1 MTLDQRD
8 HDPGRPAP
16 GAPGAGP
23 APGAALP
30 PDPEVPAQTSRRQF
44 SAAYKLRVLREA
56 DACPVGEQGAL
67 LRREGLYSSH
77 LVLWR
82 RQRARGELA
91 ALAPRRRGRPAPSP
105 EAQELA
111 RLRRENE
118 HLRQDLAAARTVI
131 EVQGKVSAL
140 LGLTPAAPPAAPDP
154 TDRDRAAG
162 PVGAR
167 GRPLLPRRDAFG
179 RFLPGR

>member
-1 MTLDQRD
+1 MTLNP
-8 HDPGRPAP
+8 DPGRPGA
-16 GAPGAGP
+16 GAPSARPTPVP
-23 APGAALP
+23 APPP
-30 PDPEVPAQTSRRQF
+30 PDPEVPVRTSRRQF

-56 DACPVGEQGAL
+56 DACPVGGLGAL

-77 LVLWR
+77 LVAWR

-91 ALAPRRRGRPAPSP
+91 ALAPRRRGRPAPSA

-118 HLRQDLAAARTVI
+118 RLRQDLAAARTVI

-140 LGLTPAAPPAAPDP
+140 LGLTPAVPPAAPDP
-154 TDRDRAAG
+154 TDRDGAAPRAAG
-162 PVGAR
+162 AR
-167 GRPLLPRRDAFG
+167 ATPPLPRRDAFG

>member
-1 MTLDQRD
+1 MTLD
-8 HDPGRPAP
+8 HDPGRAQP
-16 GAPGAGP
+16 GAPGARPDPVP
-23 APGAALP
+23 APPSA
-30 PDPEVPAQTSRRQF
+30 PDPEVPAQASRRQF
-44 SAAYKLRVLREA
+44 SAAYKQRILREA
-56 DACPVGEQGAL
+56 DACPVGELGAL

-91 ALAPRRRGRPAPSP
+91 ALAPRRRGRPAPAP
-105 EAQELA
+105 EVQELA

-118 HLRQDLAAARTVI
+118 RLRQDLAAARTVL

-140 LGLTPAAPPAAPDP
+140 LGLSPAVPPAAPDP
-154 TDRDRAAG
+154 ADGAPGPAA
-162 PVGAR
+162 GAR
-167 GRPLLPRRDAFG
+167 GRPPLPRRDAFG

>member
-1 MTLDQRD
+1 MTLD

-16 GAPGAGP
+16 GAPGARP
-23 APGAALP
+23 APL
-30 PDPEVPAQTSRRQF
+30 PDPEVPAHPGRRQF
-44 SAAYKLRVLREA
+44 SAAYKQRILREA

-111 RLRRENE
+111 RLRQENE
-118 HLRQDLAAARTVI
+118 RLARRLAAAETVI

-140 LGLTPAAPPAAPDP
+140 LGLTPAVPPAAPES
-154 TDRDRAAG
+154 
-162 PVGAR
+162 PVGDGASPR
-167 GRPLLPRRDAFG
+167 GRPVLPRRDAFG

>member
-1 MTLDQRD
+1 MTLD
-8 HDPGRPAP
+8 HDPSGPVPRGLGARPAP
-16 GAPGAGP
+16 
-23 APGAALP
+23 L
-30 PDPEVPAQTSRRQF
+30 PDPEVPSGPGRRRF
-44 SAAYKLRVLREA
+44 SAAYKQRILREA
-56 DACPVGEQGAL
+56 DACPVGELGAL

-111 RLRRENE
+111 RLRKENE
-118 HLRQDLAAARTVI
+118 RLARQLAAAETVI
-131 EVQGKVSAL
+131 EVQRKVSAL
-140 LGLTPAAPPAAPDP
+140 LGLPPAVPPAAPEVPAGDGAAP
-154 TDRDRAAG
+154 RAR
-162 PVGAR
+162 AR
-167 GRPLLPRRDAFG
+167 PRLPRRDAFG

>member
-1 MTLDQRD
+1 MTLD
-8 HDPGRPAP
+8 HDPGSPVP
-16 GAPGAGP
+16 GAPGARP
-23 APGAALP
+23 VPL
-30 PDPEVPAQTSRRQF
+30 PDPEVPARPGRRQF
-44 SAAYKLRVLREA
+44 SAAYKQRILREA
-56 DACPVGEQGAL
+56 DACPVGELGAL

-111 RLRRENE
+111 RLRQENE
-118 HLRQDLAAARTVI
+118 RLARRLAAAETVI

-140 LGLTPAAPPAAPDP
+140 LGLTPAAPPAAS
-154 TDRDRAAG
+154 AAPG
-162 PVGAR
+162 GVGAPQR
-167 GRPLLPRRDAFG
+167 GRPVRPRRDAFG

>member
-1 MTLDQRD
+1 MTLDR
-8 HDPGRPAP
+8 DPGRALPRAP
-16 GAPGAGP
+16 GARP
-23 APGAALP
+23 APL
-30 PDPEVPAQTSRRQF
+30 PDPEVPARPGRRQF
-44 SAAYKLRVLREA
+44 SAAYKQRILREA
-56 DACPVGEQGAL
+56 DNCPVGELGAL

-111 RLRRENE
+111 RLRTENAR
-118 HLRQDLAAARTVI
+118 LARQLAAAETVI
-131 EVQGKVSAL
+131 EVQRNVSAL
-140 LGLTPAAPPAAPDP
+140 LGLTPAVPPAAPASPAGDG
-154 TDRDRAAG
+154 AA
-162 PVGAR
+162 PR
-167 GRPLLPRRDAFG
+167 GRPRLPRRDAFG

>member
-1 MTLDQRD
+1 MTLG
-8 HDPGRPAP
+8 HDPGSPLP
-16 GAPGAGP
+16 GAPGARP
-23 APGAALP
+23 ATL
-30 PDPEVPAQTSRRQF
+30 PDPEVPAHPGRRQF
-44 SAAYKLRVLREA
+44 SVAYKQRILREA

-111 RLRRENE
+111 RLRQENE
-118 HLRQDLAAARTVI
+118 RLARRLAAAETVI

-140 LGLTPAAPPAAPDP
+140 LGLTPAVPPAAPASP
-154 TDRDRAAG
+154 TGDGAA
-162 PVGAR
+162 PR
-167 GRPLLPRRDAFG
+167 GRPVLPRRDAFG

>member
-1 MTLDQRD
+1 VTLD
-8 HDPGRPAP
+8 HDPGRPEPGTP
-16 GAPGAGP
+16 GARP
-23 APGAALP
+23 APPPAP
-30 PDPEVPAQTSRRQF
+30 PPVPDPEVPAQASRRQF
-44 SAAYKLRVLREA
+44 SAAYKQRILREA
-56 DACPVGEQGAL
+56 DACPVGELGAL

-82 RQRARGELA
+82 RRRGRGELA
-91 ALAPRRRGRPAPSP
+91 ALAPRRRGRPAPAP

-118 HLRQDLAAARTVI
+118 RLRQDLAAARTVL

-140 LGLTPAAPPAAPDP
+140 LGLSPAVPPAAPDRG
-154 TDRDRAAG
+154 DGAAG
-162 PVGAR
+162 PAGAW
-167 GRPLLPRRDAFG
+167 GQPPLPRRDAFG

>member
-1 MTLDQRD
+1 ML
-8 HDPGRPAP
+8 
-16 GAPGAGP
+16 GAPGARP
-23 APGAALP
+23 EPLP
-30 PDPEVPAQTSRRQF
+30 DSEVPANPGRRRF
-44 SAAYKLRVLREA
+44 SAAYKQRILREA

-111 RLRRENE
+111 RLRQENE
-118 HLRQDLAAARTVI
+118 HLARRLAAAETVI

-140 LGLTPAAPPAAPDP
+140 LGLTPAAPPAAPASPAGDG
-154 TDRDRAAG
+154 AA
-162 PVGAR
+162 PR
-167 GRPLLPRRDAFG
+167 GRPALPRRDAFG
-179 RFLPGR
+179 RFLPGC

>member
-1 MTLDQRD
+1 MTLDRD
-8 HDPGRPAP
+8 SRGPVP
-16 GAPGAGP
+16 GAPGARLEP
-23 APGAALP
+23 L
-30 PDPEVPAQTSRRQF
+30 PDPEVPAGPGRRRF
-44 SAAYKLRVLREA
+44 SAAYKQRILREA
-56 DACPVGEQGAL
+56 DACPVGELGAL

-118 HLRQDLAAARTVI
+118 RLARQLAAAETVI
-131 EVQGKVSAL
+131 EVQRNVSAL
-140 LGLTPAAPPAAPDP
+140 LGLTPAVPPAAPEVP
-154 TDRDRAAG
+154 TGDGAA
-162 PVGAR
+162 PR
-167 GRPLLPRRDAFG
+167 GRPRLPRRDAFG